1 MNAPIRQI
9 SSPPGEASLNDR
21 IFEVMENIEY
31 RRVVTPE
38 DFEDI
43 AHLRSTAFDAHNVY
57 ERKLAGD
64 ALDDMDFAPN
74 AHVFGVYY
82 YGDLVSTIRVQVVS
96 RESPQSFSLNMF
108 PETLGPLVEQGMSFI
123 DPTKFA
129 VDESVSHEIVGLP
142 LLTLRIPM
150 MAMTYFNAN
159 AGLALIKEA
168 HEAFYRRVF
177 RSSLLAGPK
186 QLKGVAVPIILVQSP
201 NQNTAD
207 TCRRYPI
214 FNSTAAERRMMF
226 AERGSVVAPLTILPT
241 AKYATKA
248 A

>member
-1 MNAPIRQI
+1 
-9 SSPPGEASLNDR
+9 
-21 IFEVMENIEY
+21 MENIEY
-31 RRVVTPE
+31 RRIVTPE
-38 DFEDI
+38 DFENI
-43 AHLRSTAFDAHNVY
+43 SQLRSKAFDAHMIY
-57 ERKLAGD
+57 SRKLKGN

-96 RESPQSFSLNMF
+96 REHPDSFSLKMF
-108 PETLGPLVEQGMSFI
+108 PETLGPLVEQGMTFI

-129 VDESVSHEIVGLP
+129 VDESVSHEITGLP

-150 MAMTYFNAN
+150 MAMTHFNAS

-186 QLKGVAVPIILVQSP
+186 RLKGVAVPIILVQSP
-201 NQNTAD
+201 HKNTPD

-214 FNSTAAERRMMF
+214 FCSTAAERRLMF
-226 AERGSVVAPLTILPT
+226 DRSGSTMPLTILPT
-241 AKYATKA
+241 AKYAIKA